1 MVNKRSSIEKDKL
14 RYWGFAREL
23 QRLGIKPSALA
34 AKLGVSRQVVHN
46 WVTKGSIHAHK
57 RFKWELLEMGFNLRD
72 NGAPPVLGPQGV
84 EVEASAQEALAL
96 TPDSPEEGK
105 VD

>member
-1 MVNKRSSIEKDKL
+1 MNMRLSIEKDKL

-23 QRLGIKPSALA
+23 ARLGIKQAELA
-34 AKLGVSRQVVHN
+34 EKLGVSRQVVHN

-57 RFKWELLEMGFNLRD
+57 RFKWELLNMGFNLKD
-72 NGAPPVLGPQGV
+72 NAPQPGVGPEGQGV
-84 EVEASAQEALAL
+84 EAKADAPSAP
-96 TPDSPEEGK
+96 TPDSPQAEK